1 MKERL
6 VMVRMNYVWKKDCH
20 YYDEWLSYDKCFNK
34 SLKYRIYKSD
44 NCELFATRF
53 EFSTTGSSF
62 RETQMNKK
70 TRLTMNWVQIIFT
83 TKYKLS
89 KEWRNGLILQCFI
102 HLPTCLEDYSFGLLY
117 TCPMG
122 GEYTTRGKFP
132 QMTGWYFK
140 ERGLEKILTRNPKID
155 YVIS

>member
-1 MKERL
+1 
-6 VMVRMNYVWKKDCH
+6 MVRMNYVWKKDCH

-70 TRLTMNWVQIIFT
+70 NTA
-83 TKYKLS
+83 
-89 KEWRNGLILQCFI
+89 
-102 HLPTCLEDYSFGLLY
+102 DYESS
-117 TCPMG
+117 PN
-122 GEYTTRGKFP
+122 
-132 QMTGWYFK
+132 YFYN
-140 ERGLEKILTRNPKID
+140 ETI
-155 YVIS
+155 